1 MSGVIPDI
9 CAFLYRRNN
18 FMISVSKA
26 KIQNIDK
33 WLIAAVCAL
42 TVFGIVCV
50 GSALRINL
58 GEDASGY
65 YSQMIFFASGLVIM
79 FFVAFLDIDYISR
92 FDRAI
97 YIVNIILLIA
107 VILVGSSAN
116 NAVRWIKIGPI
127 RIQPSEFSKVIM
139 IFCMAN
145 FIDKK
150 KDSINNIS
158 TLIRLAVLVIVPV
171 MMIFVQPALSAC
183 LVILF
188 IFCVQMFVAE
198 LDYRLIG
205 KILIIVVPI
214 IGIIV
219 LDSIREDPLFVD
231 LVLKDYMITRIRDL
245 VIQDPGSETY
255 YQTMKSISAISSG
268 QLTGKGLYQGTHN
281 QLSYLPEPQND
292 FIFSVIG
299 EEFGFL
305 GCMLVL
311 ALLFF
316 IIVRCIMI
324 AMEAR
329 DMKERLIAAGVA
341 GMFVFQTFVNVG
353 VATGIMPNTGMSL
366 PFVSSGGS
374 SLWTNMVA
382 VGLVLNIDLRHSRTL
397 FEGEF

>member
-1 MSGVIPDI
+1 
-9 CAFLYRRNN
+9 
-18 FMISVSKA
+18 
-26 KIQNIDK
+26 
-33 WLIAAVCAL
+33 
-42 TVFGIVCV
+42 
-50 GSALRINL
+50 
-58 GEDASGY
+58 
-65 YSQMIFFASGLVIM
+65 
-79 FFVAFLDIDYISR
+79 
-92 FDRAI
+92 
-97 YIVNIILLIA
+97 
-107 VILVGSSAN
+107 
-116 NAVRWIKIGPI
+116 
-127 RIQPSEFSKVIM
+127 
-139 IFCMAN
+139 
-145 FIDKK
+145 
-150 KDSINNIS
+150 
-158 TLIRLAVLVIVPV
+158 
-171 MMIFVQPALSAC
+171 
-183 LVILF
+183 
-188 IFCVQMFVAE
+188 MFVAE

-268 QLTGKGLYQGTHN
+268 QLTGKGLYQGTLN

-292 FIFSVIG
+292 FIFSAIG